1 MMNLEDAMERILELT
16 DKNKELED
24 QIQSYE
30 IKRQDYESKLESNAG
45 EISRLKEL
53 NMKYFTRLTV
63 EKEEAHEEVREPI
76 EESVETLSYDDLL
89 KDWRWRN
96 EN

>member
-1 MMNLEDAMERILELT
+1 MNLEDAMEKILELT

-24 QIQSYE
+24 QIKSYE
-30 IKRQDYESKLESNAG
+30 IKTEEYESKLETTAS

-63 EKEEAHEEVREPI
+63 EKEDAHEEVRELI
-76 EESVETLSYDDLL
+76 EEKEETLSYDDLL
-89 KDWRWRN
+89 KDWR
-96 EN
+96 

>member
-1 MMNLEDAMERILELT
+1 MMNLEDAMEKILELT

-30 IKRQDYESKLESNAG
+30 IKRQDYESKLELNAS

-53 NMKYFTRLTV
+53 NMKYFTRLTI
-63 EKEEAHEEVREPI
+63 EKDETHTELENEPKEETQEI
-76 EESVETLSYDDLL
+76 LSYDDLL
-89 KDWRWRN
+89 KDWR
-96 EN
+96 

>member
-1 MMNLEDAMERILELT
+1 MNLEDAMEKILELT

-30 IKRQDYESKLESNAG
+30 IKRQDYESKLEMNAS

-53 NMKYFTRLTV
+53 NMKYFTRLTI
-63 EKEEAHEEVREPI
+63 EKDETHTELENEPKEEIQEN
-76 EESVETLSYDDLL
+76 LSYDDLL
-89 KDWRWRN
+89 KDWR
-96 EN
+96 

>member
-1 MMNLEDAMERILELT
+1 MNLEDAMEKIRELT

-30 IKRQDYESKLESNAG
+30 IKRQDYESKLESNAS

-53 NMKYFTRLTV
+53 NMKYFTRLTI
-63 EKEEAHEEVREPI
+63 EKEETHEEVSEPI
-76 EESVETLSYDDLL
+76 EEKEENLSFDDLL
-89 KDWRWRN
+89 RDWR
-96 EN
+96 

>member
-1 MMNLEDAMERILELT
+1 MNLEDAMEKILELT
-16 DKNKELED
+16 DKNKELEG

-30 IKRQDYESKLESNAG
+30 IKRQDYESKLESNAS

-63 EKEEAHEEVREPI
+63 EKEEAHEEREPI
-76 EESVETLSYDDLL
+76 EEKEEALSYDDLL

>member
-1 MMNLEDAMERILELT
+1 MMNLEQAMEKILELS

-30 IKRQDYESKLESNAG
+30 IKRQDYESKLETNAS

-53 NMKYFTRLTV
+53 NMKYFTRLTI
-63 EKEEAHEEVREPI
+63 EKEEAHVVESEPI
-76 EESVETLSYDDLL
+76 QEVEEPLSYDDLL
-89 KDWRWRN
+89 KDWR
-96 EN
+96 

>member
-1 MMNLEDAMERILELT
+1 MMNLEDAMEKILELT
-16 DKNKELED
+16 DKNKELEY

-30 IKRQDYESKLESNAG
+30 IKRQDYESKLESNAS

-63 EKEEAHEEVREPI
+63 EKEDAHVDEREPI
-76 EESVETLSYDDLL
+76 EEKEEILSYDDLL
-89 KDWRWRN
+89 KDWR
-96 EN
+96 

>member
-1 MMNLEDAMERILELT
+1 MDLEQAMEKILELT

-30 IKRQDYESKLESNAG
+30 IKRQDYESKLEANVG

-53 NMKYFTRLTV
+53 NMKYFTRLTM
-63 EKEEAHEEVREPI
+63 EKEETHKEDSEPI
-76 EESVETLSYDDLL
+76 AENEEILSFDDLL
-89 KDWRWRN
+89 KDWR
-96 EN
+96 

>member
-1 MMNLEDAMERILELT
+1 MNLEDAMEKILELT
-16 DKNKELED
+16 DKNRELED

-30 IKRQDYESKLESNAG
+30 IKRQDYESKLELNAG

-63 EKEEAHEEVREPI
+63 EKEETHEVVNEPI
-76 EESVETLSYDDLL
+76 EETVDTLSFEDLL
-89 KDWRWRN
+89 KDWR
-96 EN
+96 

>member
-1 MMNLEDAMERILELT
+1 MNLEDAMEKILKLT
-16 DKNKELED
+16 DKNKELEE

-30 IKRQDYESKLESNAG
+30 IKREEYESKLETNAS

-63 EKEEAHEEVREPI
+63 EKEEAHVEERES
-76 EESVETLSYDDLL
+76 EQEKVESLSYDDLL
-89 KDWRWRN
+89 KDWR
-96 EN
+96 

>member
-1 MMNLEDAMERILELT
+1 MNLEDAMEKILELT

-30 IKRQDYESKLESNAG
+30 IKREEYESKLESNAG

-63 EKEEAHEEVREPI
+63 EKEETHEEVREPI
-76 EESVETLSYDDLL
+76 EETVEALSYDDLL
-89 KDWRWRN
+89 KDWR
-96 EN
+96 

>member
-1 MMNLEDAMERILELT
+1 MMNLEDAMEKILELT

-30 IKRQDYESKLESNAG
+30 IKRQDYESKLESNAS

-63 EKEEAHEEVREPI
+63 EKEETHVVESEPI
-76 EESVETLSYDDLL
+76 QETEEALSYDDLL
-89 KDWRWRN
+89 KDWR
-96 EN
+96 

>member
-1 MMNLEDAMERILELT
+1 MMDLEQAMEKILELS

-30 IKRQDYESKLESNAG
+30 IKRKDYESKLETNAS

-53 NMKYFTRLTV
+53 NMKYFTRLTM
-63 EKEEAHEEVREPI
+63 EKEEAHIVESKPIQETEEP
-76 EESVETLSYDDLL
+76 LSYDDLL
-89 KDWRWRN
+89 KDWR
-96 EN
+96 

>member
-1 MMNLEDAMERILELT
+1 MNLEDAMEKILELT
-16 DKNKELED
+16 DRNKELED

-53 NMKYFTRLTV
+53 NMKYFTRLTE
-63 EKEEAHEEVREPI
+63 EKEETRTV
-76 EESVETLSYDDLL
+76 EESEPKVEIEETLSYDDLL
-89 KDWRWRN
+89 KDWR
-96 EN
+96 

>member
-1 MMNLEDAMERILELT
+1 MMNLEDAMEKILELT

-30 IKRQDYESKLESNAG
+30 IKRQDYESKLELNAS

-63 EKEEAHEEVREPI
+63 EKEETQEDVREPI
-76 EESVETLSYDDLL
+76 EETEESLSYDDLL
-89 KDWRWRN
+89 KDWR
-96 EN
+96 

>member
-1 MMNLEDAMERILELT
+1 MMDLEQAMEKILELS

-30 IKRQDYESKLESNAG
+30 IKRKDYESKLETNAS

-53 NMKYFTRLTV
+53 NMKYFTRLTM
-63 EKEEAHEEVREPI
+63 EKEEAHEEVSEPI
-76 EESVETLSYDDLL
+76 DESQEPLSYDDLL
-89 KDWRWRN
+89 KDWR
-96 EN
+96 

>member
-1 MMNLEDAMERILELT
+1 MDLEQAMEKILELS

-30 IKRQDYESKLESNAG
+30 IKRQDYESKLDANAG

-53 NMKYFTRLTV
+53 NMKYFTRLTM
-63 EKEEAHEEVREPI
+63 EKEETRTV
-76 EESVETLSYDDLL
+76 EESEPKEEIEETLSYDDLL
-89 KDWRWRN
+89 KDWR
-96 EN
+96 

>member
-1 MMNLEDAMERILELT
+1 MMNLEDAMEKILELT
-16 DKNKELED
+16 DRNKELED

-30 IKRQDYESKLESNAG
+30 IKKQDYESKLETNAS

-63 EKEEAHEEVREPI
+63 EKEEAHDVESNPIQEVEEP
-76 EESVETLSYDDLL
+76 LSYDDLL
-89 KDWRWRN
+89 KDWR
-96 EN
+96 